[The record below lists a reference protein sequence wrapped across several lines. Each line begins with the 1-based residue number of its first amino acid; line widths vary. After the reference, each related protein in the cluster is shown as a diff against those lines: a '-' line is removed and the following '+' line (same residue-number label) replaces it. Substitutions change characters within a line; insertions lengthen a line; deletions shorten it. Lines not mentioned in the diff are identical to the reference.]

1 MNLILIEFY
10 EYQLTIDFQILQ
22 LSSEKK
28 PNEREQTYGMRN
40 CVAQVEGRELNEA
53 AVGGKIGSRPE
64 PN

>member
-40 CVAQVEGRELNEA
+40 CVA
-53 AVGGKIGSRPE
+53 
-64 PN
+64 